1 MSNEKSRML
10 LELDFDMAQ
19 ELEARAS
26 EEYRTK
32 TGIIRLALRRYFDSV
47 AQDHVSPEQ

>member
-10 LELDFDMAQ
+10 LELDPEMAK
-19 ELEARAS
+19 ELEKRAS

-32 TGIIRLALRRYFDSV
+32 TGVIRLALRRYFDSV
-47 AQDHVSPEQ
+47 AQDHASPEQ